1 MFRELKVLVYAVRLL
16 KDHDLGKLLKIQCWR
31 AWSLR
36 WEIFFM
42 TFSVFN
48 LNCNVFL
55 TLSPPNCDA
64 WCKLQSQ
71 VLKSCSLYVYPFRY
85 LGSKRLHYTFFL
97 DCEKKT
103 FKQAANMASPY
114 SICLDHFMFAAWQFF
129 FQLQHVTYAAVS
141 FIFTTP
147 DPYEISVILQHDIM
161 QSAHCHNTI
170 AIVNHF

>member
-97 DCEKKT
+97 DCEKKHLSRQQIWPLLT
-103 FKQAANMASPY
+103 PFVWTTLCLLPDNSFSSY
-114 SICLDHFMFAAWQFF
+114 SMSRMLLFPSFLPHQIPMRL
-129 FQLQHVTYAAVS
+129 VS
-141 FIFTTP
+141 SFSMT
-147 DPYEISVILQHDIM
+147 
-161 QSAHCHNTI
+161 
-170 AIVNHF
+170 